1 MYSSP
6 LHSLAFFLASHMVL
20 GLIFAFSCNLFSF
33 SSIFFVS
40 ASSIRCLSFFW
51 LSRYSF
57 FVAILFPSLPDLHA
71 VWNLSRISFFIFRA
85 SLISLLLVLWGLSV
99 LILFIPT
106 VFFSISLI
114 VFSASL
120 YVPFLILFLFSSCW
134 IVLLNCFH
142 PSLLFS
148 LHFSWY
154 VGFLGSFIAID
165 IVIVLWSVSFF
176 PFILRWPSS
185 STIRVWMLFAT

>member
-1 MYSSP
+1 M
-6 LHSLAFFLASHMVL
+6 LFLV
-20 GLIFAFSCNLFSF
+20 IFFSF
-33 SSIFFVS
+33 SSILFVS
-40 ASSIRCLSFFW
+40 ASSIRFLSFLW

-71 VWNLSRISFFIFRA
+71 VWNLSRISFFLFRA

-120 YVPFLILFLFSSCW
+120 YVPFLILFLFSYSW
-134 IVLLNCFH
+134 MVLLNWFH
-142 PSLLFS
+142 PFLLFS
-148 LHFSWY
+148 LHFSRY
-154 VGFLGSFIAID
+154 VGFLGSFIAMD